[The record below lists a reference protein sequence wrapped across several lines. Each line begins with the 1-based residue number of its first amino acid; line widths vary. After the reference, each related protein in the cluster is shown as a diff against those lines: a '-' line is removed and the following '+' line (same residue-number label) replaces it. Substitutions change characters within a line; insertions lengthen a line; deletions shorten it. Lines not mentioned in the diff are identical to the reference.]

1 LWLGQSDPMSSLN
14 TSFIVWASGLDSFST
29 RDTCPAVS
37 HTQPINSVKPA
48 LNIPNYSFD
57 ASYEPDMDPTTRG
70 PGTVERQLKASS
82 DDLSDEELYARHVEA
97 EKAVITKYDLI
108 PVPGFFH
115 MPRTGEEGHEM
126 HQWADKNG
134 VSGCVLFRS
143 RRMETGW
150 CISG

>member
-1 LWLGQSDPMSSLN
+1 MPSLN
-14 TSFIVWASGLDSFST
+14 ASLVISALGLNSPST
-29 RDTCPAVS
+29 IDTCPAVS
-37 HTQPINSVKPA
+37 HTQRSRCVKATPSFLDYSV
-48 LNIPNYSFD
+48 D
-57 ASYEPDMDPTTRG
+57 ATFEPDIDPTTRG
-70 PGTVERQLKASS
+70 PGTVERQFKASS